1 MSVPD
6 YQGFMLPVLKTLSDG
21 QVYTSRQLREKA
33 ADEVGLDDD
42 ARREMLPSGK
52 QTLLANRVGW
62 AVTYLVKAGALMRP
76 SRGRVQITDRGRQLL
91 AGNPQRIGVADLK
104 QFEEFVEFS
113 QAHRDTPARHVDE
126 VESPVVI
133 NELTPSEQLQAIVGQ
148 VDAEVGQEL
157 LDKVFAAGPDFLE
170 ELAVRLLRTMGYG
183 GPQGKGVVTPR
194 SGDAGLDGIIHQDA
208 LGLDLVGVQAKCH
221 TPGTTITR
229 PDIQSFVG
237 ALQGAQTQRG
247 VFVTTANFT
256 NGARQYAEQVAVRL
270 VLIDGPTLVS
280 LMMDQNLGV
289 TIRETYEIKQIDE
302 DFFEQ

>member
-1 MSVPD
+1 MSVRWTPRSA
-6 YQGFMLPVLKTLSDG
+6 KNCWTRC
-21 QVYTSRQLREKA
+21 SRQ
-33 ADEVGLDDD
+33 
-42 ARREMLPSGK
+42 
-52 QTLLANRVGW
+52 
-62 AVTYLVKAGALMRP
+62 
-76 SRGRVQITDRGRQLL
+76 
-91 AGNPQRIGVADLK
+91 
-104 QFEEFVEFS
+104 
-113 QAHRDTPARHVDE
+113 
-126 VESPVVI
+126 
-133 NELTPSEQLQAIVGQ
+133 
-148 VDAEVGQEL
+148 
-157 LDKVFAAGPDFLE
+157 GPDFLE

-221 TPGTTITR
+221 IPGSTINR

-289 TIRETYEIKQIDE
+289 TVRETYEIKQIDE

>member
-1 MSVPD
+1 MAVPD
-6 YQGFMLPVLKTLSDG
+6 YQSFMLPVLEILSDG
-21 QVYTSRQLREKA
+21 QVYTSRQLREAA
-33 ADEVGLDDD
+33 ADVVGLDED
-42 ARREMLPSGK
+42 ARRELLPSGK

-76 SRGRVQITDRGRQLL
+76 SRGRVQITERGRQLL
-91 AGNPQRIGVADLK
+91 AGNPERIGVADLK
-104 QFEEFVEFS
+104 QFEEFVEFA
-113 QAHRDTPARHVDE
+113 QTHRDAPVVDD

-157 LDKVFAAGPDFLE
+157 LNRVFAAGPDFLE

-208 LGLDLVGVQAKCH
+208 LGLDLVGVQAKCYQ
-221 TPGTTITR
+221 PGTSINR

-280 LMMDQNLGV
+280 LMMNQNLGV